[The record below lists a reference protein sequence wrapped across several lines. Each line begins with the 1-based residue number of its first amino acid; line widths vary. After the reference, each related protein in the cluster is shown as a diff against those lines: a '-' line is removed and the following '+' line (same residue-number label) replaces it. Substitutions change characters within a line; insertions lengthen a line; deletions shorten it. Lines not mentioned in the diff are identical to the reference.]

1 MTANRIFS
9 HIEED
14 QFLNTKGLY
23 DKLIIDCAFREDI
36 SLKRKPDGGCPGFY
50 PTLTTNGMC
59 YTFNGKPTSE
69 LWQSSKMIDS
79 FTTLFPSHPTSNKTF
94 GGSRSVQGMF
104 ISHREGIKKISM
116 INRTLNPIVF
126 SFLQNYTRYKYQS
139 ILSIN
144 KQRICIAYLN

>member
-1 MTANRIFS
+1 MTAHKIFS

-14 QFLNTKGLY
+14 QFLKTKGLY

-36 SLKRKPDGGCPGFY
+36 SLKRRPDGGCPGFY

-79 FTTLFPSHPTSNKTF
+79 FTTLFPSNPTSNKTF
-94 GGSRSVQGMF
+94 GGPRSVQGMF
-104 ISHREGIKKISM
+104 ISHREGIKEIS
-116 INRTLNPIVF
+116 RV
-126 SFLQNYTRYKYQS
+126 KHD
-139 ILSIN
+139 
-144 KQRICIAYLN
+144 K

>member
-1 MTANRIFS
+1 MTANKIFS

-14 QFLNTKGLY
+14 QFLKTKGLY

-94 GGSRSVQGMF
+94 GGPRSVQGMF
-104 ISHREGIKKISM
+104 ISHREGIKK
-116 INRTLNPIVF
+116 RTD
-126 SFLQNYTRYKYQS
+126 QK
-139 ILSIN
+139 
-144 KQRICIAYLN
+144 